1 MARKIERQTGY
12 PTTDG
17 KLFDKYQ
24 DAVKHQVD
32 LDLVEASKAA
42 GTVVSHKDFIIAN
55 PEIVSDFIKHHCK
68 AEKKA
73 PATKKP
79 AAKKSCDK

>member
-12 PTTDG
+12 PTTDN

-32 LDLVEASKAA
+32 VDLIEASKSA
-42 GTVVSHKDFIIAN
+42 GSETGHKAFIIAN
-55 PEIVSDFIKHHCK
+55 PEIVSDFIKYHC
-68 AEKKA
+68 
-73 PATKKP
+73 
-79 AAKKSCDK
+79 AKKSAKKKPPANPSDK